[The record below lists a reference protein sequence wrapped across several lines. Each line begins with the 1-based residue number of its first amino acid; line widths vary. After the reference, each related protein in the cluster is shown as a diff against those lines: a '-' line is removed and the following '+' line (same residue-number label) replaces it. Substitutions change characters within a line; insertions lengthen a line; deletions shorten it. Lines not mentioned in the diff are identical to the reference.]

1 MEEPPPDPARALA
14 GTEAGADADEFLTPP
29 SEAALEILAVEAGTE
44 GAPTKRGGAGLGLG
58 LALGWMVLLA
68 GLALLAPILPL
79 ADPNANNVAIARQAP
94 STAALL
100 GGDPNGRDV
109 LARVVYGARASMLIG
124 VGAIAIGLAVGGF
137 LGLVGGYYG
146 RRLDAIVTSAFD
158 VMLSVPA
165 LILALAFSVFL
176 GSEVRNMIFALG
188 IVAVPQLGRIT
199 RANSLAWSQRDFVLA
214 ARAQG
219 ASDAW
224 IVARE
229 ILPNVLPAM
238 FSVALLGIAVAIA
251 AEGALSLL
259 GAGVK
264 TGTITWGTM
273 IAGGRDDL
281 ETTPWVVLAPAT
293 AIFFT
298 VFALNYLGDVIRAR
312 FDVREAAL

>member
-1 MEEPPPDPARALA
+1 MHELPPDPARALV
-14 GTEAGADADEFLTPP
+14 GTEAGADVGTLFTPP
-29 SEAALEILAVEAGTE
+29 SEATLEILGVETGTE
-44 GAPTKRGGAGLGLG
+44 GALAKRRGVGFGAV
-58 LALGWMVLLA
+58 LALGWMVLLVGA
-68 GLALLAPILPL
+68 AVLAPILPL
-79 ADPNANNVAIARQAP
+79 ADPNANNVAISRQAP

-109 LARVVYGARASMLIG
+109 LARVVYGARASLLIG
-124 VGAIAIGLAVGGF
+124 VGAIAIGLAVGGL
-137 LGLVGGYYG
+137 LGLVGGYYRG
-146 RRLDAIVTSAFD
+146 RLDTIVASAFD
-158 VMLSVPA
+158 VMLAVPA

-176 GSEVRNMIFALG
+176 GAEVRNVMLALG
-188 IVAVPQLGRIT
+188 IVAIPQLGRIT
-199 RANSLAWSQRDFVLA
+199 RANSLTWSQREFVLA

-219 ASDAW
+219 ARNSR
-224 IVARE
+224 IVVRE

-238 FSVALLGIAVAIA
+238 FSVALLGIAVAIV

-273 IAGGRDDL
+273 IVGGRDDL
-281 ETTPWVVLAPAT
+281 ETAPWVVLAPAT

-298 VFALNYLGDVIRAR
+298 VLALNYLGDVIRAR